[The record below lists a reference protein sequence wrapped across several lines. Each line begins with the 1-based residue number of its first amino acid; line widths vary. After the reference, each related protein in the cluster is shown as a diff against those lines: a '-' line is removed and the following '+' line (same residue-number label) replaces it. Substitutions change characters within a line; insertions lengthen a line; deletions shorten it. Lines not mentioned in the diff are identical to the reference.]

1 MRDSEPD
8 TFVRSLI
15 KRTLFMVLG
24 AALLLLV
31 LGQPAWAKGLAIGGV
46 ASAANLFLMALMLPR
61 VLGRKRGA
69 AEGMS
74 FLSIVIR
81 FAVMGAA
88 LALAITSQGKV
99 SVAATAVALF
109 SVQIV
114 MIAERVFMRH
124 AGADA
129 ARNG

>member
-1 MRDSEPD
+1 MRDSGPD

-15 KRTLFMVLG
+15 KRTLFLVLG
-24 AALLLLV
+24 AALLLL
-31 LGQPAWAKGLAIGGV
+31 LAGQAPWAKGLAIGGV

-81 FAVMGAA
+81 FAVMGGA
-88 LALAITSQGKV
+88 LALALTSGGKV

>member
-1 MRDSEPD
+1 MRDSAPD
-8 TFVRSLI
+8 IFVKSLI
-15 KRTLFMVLG
+15 KRTLFVVLGTALLLMVLG
-24 AALLLLV
+24 YT
-31 LGQPAWAKGLAIGGV
+31 AWAKGLAIGGV

-61 VLGRKRGA
+61 ALGRKRGA

-81 FAVMGAA
+81 FAVMGGA
-88 LALAITSQGKV
+88 LALALTSNGKV
-99 SVAATAVALF
+99 SVAAAAVALF
-109 SVQIV
+109 SVQLV

-129 ARNG
+129 VRNG

>member
-1 MRDSEPD
+1 MRDSGPD
-8 TFVRSLI
+8 VFVKALI
-15 KRTLFMVLG
+15 KRTLFVVLG
-24 AALLLLV
+24 AALLLV
-31 LGQPAWAKGLAIGGV
+31 ALGYPAWAKGLAIGGV

-61 VLGRKRGA
+61 ALGRKRGA

-74 FLSIVIR
+74 FLSIAIR
-81 FAVMGAA
+81 FSVMGGA
-88 LALAITSQGKV
+88 LALALTSQGKV

-109 SVQIV
+109 SVQMF
-114 MIAERVFMRH
+114 MIAERVLMRH

>member
-8 TFVRSLI
+8 VFVKALI
-15 KRTLFMVLG
+15 KRTLFVVLG
-24 AALLLLV
+24 ASLLLV
-31 LGQPAWAKGLAIGGV
+31 VLGYPAWAKGLAIGGV
-46 ASAANLFLMALMLPR
+46 ASAANLFIMALMLPR

-81 FAVMGAA
+81 FAVMGGA
-88 LALAITSQGKV
+88 LALALSSQGKV

-109 SVQIV
+109 SVQLV

>member
-1 MRDSEPD
+1 MRDSTPD
-8 TFVRSLI
+8 AYVKTLI
-15 KRTLFMVLG
+15 KRTLFVVLG
-24 AALLLLV
+24 AALLLLAV
-31 LGQPAWAKGLAIGGV
+31 GQPAWAKGLAIGGV
-46 ASAANLFLMALMLPR
+46 ASAANIFLMALMLPR
-61 VLGRKRGA
+61 ALGRRRGA

-74 FLSIVIR
+74 FLSIVVR
-81 FAVMGAA
+81 FAVMGGA
-88 LALAITSQGKV
+88 LALALTSRGEV

-109 SVQIV
+109 SVQLV

>member
-8 TFVRSLI
+8 IFVRSLI
-15 KRTLFMVLG
+15 KRTLVLVLG
-24 AALLLLV
+24 AALLLLF
-31 LGQPAWAKGLAIGGV
+31 LGQPNWAKGLAIGGV

-74 FLSIVIR
+74 FLSIMIR
-81 FAVMGAA
+81 FAVMGGA
-88 LALAITSQGKV
+88 LALALSSQGKV

-109 SVQIV
+109 SVQLV

>member
-15 KRTLFMVLG
+15 KRTLFLVLG
-24 AALLLLV
+24 AALLLL
-31 LGQPAWAKGLAIGGV
+31 LAGQPAWAKGLAIGGV

-74 FLSIVIR
+74 FLSITIR
-81 FAVMGAA
+81 FAVMGGA
-88 LALAITSQGKV
+88 LALALSSQGKV

>member
-8 TFVRSLI
+8 NFVRSLI
-15 KRTLFMVLG
+15 KRTLFVVLG
-24 AALLLLV
+24 ASLLLLCV
-31 LGQPAWAKGLAIGGV
+31 GLPAWAKGLAIGGV
-46 ASAANLFLMALMLPR
+46 ASVANIFFMALMLPR

-74 FLSIVIR
+74 FLSISIR
-81 FAVMGAA
+81 FAVMGGA
-88 LALAITSQGKV
+88 LALALTSRGEV

-109 SVQIV
+109 SVQLV